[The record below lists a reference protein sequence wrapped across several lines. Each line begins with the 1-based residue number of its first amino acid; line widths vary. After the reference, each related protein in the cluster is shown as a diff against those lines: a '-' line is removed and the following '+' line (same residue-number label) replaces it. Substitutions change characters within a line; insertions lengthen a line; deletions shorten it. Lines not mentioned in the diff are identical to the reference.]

1 MSCQEK
7 FFEDGKPVWRDCT
20 TGRQTSPPVP
30 SIAAGPG
37 HELKKLLAG
46 WPLRITSSSNCSC
59 NAHARRMDEM
69 GCDWC
74 AANVPTITE
83 WMRGEAAKRKLP
95 FIATLAGLM
104 VKRAIHNARKEASKH
119 GTKENAGGEAV

>member
-30 SIAAGPG
+30 SVPAGPG

-83 WMRGEAAKRKLP
+83 WMRGEAAKRKMP
-95 FIATLAGLM
+95 FIATLAKLM
-104 VKRAIHNARKEASKH
+104 VRRAIHNARREASKN
-119 GTKENAGGEAV
+119 TKEENAEGEAV

>member
-7 FFEDGKPVWRDCT
+7 IYVKGLPIWRDCA

-30 SIAAGPG
+30 VIAAGPG

-46 WPLRITSSSNCSC
+46 WPLRIKSSSNCSC

-74 AANVPTITE
+74 EANVPSIIE
-83 WMRGEAAKRKLP
+83 WMRGEAGKRKLP
-95 FIATLAGLM
+95 FVATLAKLM
-104 VKRAIHNARKEASKH
+104 VRRAIHKARKEASNAA
-119 GTKENAGGEAV
+119 KETDDGGAI

>member
-7 FFEDGKPVWRDCT
+7 FFENGKPVWRDCT
-20 TGRQTSPPVP
+20 TGRQTTPPVP
-30 SIAAGPG
+30 ALAAGPG

-74 AANVPTITE
+74 EANVPTITE

-95 FIATLAGLM
+95 FVATLAGLM
-104 VKRAIHNARKEASKH
+104 VKRAIHNARKEASRH
-119 GTKENAGGEAV
+119 ATQETDAGKAV

>member
-30 SIAAGPG
+30 SVPAGTG

-83 WMRGEAAKRKLP
+83 WMRGEAAKRKMP
-95 FIATLAGLM
+95 FIATLAKLM
-104 VKRAIHNARKEASKH
+104 VRRAIHNARREASKN
-119 GTKENAGGEAV
+119 TKEENAEGEAV